1 MGTKRRGIKGGF
13 VRDGAGGAPVGLFLL
28 RAETNR
34 GCLVTWEEKF
44 LLAPAL
50 GPPDRSPQP
59 LKSIGNSV
67 LLSRRGLMTFLI
79 PEFPKGP
86 SGPHPADPA
95 VVSFPD
101 SLVPQESS
109 GMRRMLRTSLDPA
122 GKPGASVGCH
132 FPAFP
137 LLLSLLQPP
146 NPGLAPG

>member
-59 LKSIGNSV
+59 LKSTGISF
-67 LLSRRGLMTFLI
+67 LLSRRELTFLT
-79 PEFPKGP
+79 PEFPRAASSP
-86 SGPHPADPA
+86 RPADPA
-95 VVSFPD
+95 AVSFPD